1 MTSRQVTFG
10 APLFTSCCAAALT
23 LAGCGEDGRTAE
35 AEIPV
40 SEAEVAT
47 ELPENV
53 LSDQQLQETADVAAE
68 MAASPSAEAV
78 REPVMAE
85 SGAVNVAGDRQTPE
99 GPR

>member
-1 MTSRQVTFG
+1 MTSRQFTFG
-10 APLFTSCCAAALT
+10 APLFTSCCAAALM

-35 AEIPV
+35 AETPV

-68 MAASPSAEAV
+68 MAASPSADTV
-78 REPVMAE
+78 PEPDAAE
-85 SGAVNVAGDRQTPE
+85 SGAANVVRDRQTPE
-99 GPR
+99 GPP